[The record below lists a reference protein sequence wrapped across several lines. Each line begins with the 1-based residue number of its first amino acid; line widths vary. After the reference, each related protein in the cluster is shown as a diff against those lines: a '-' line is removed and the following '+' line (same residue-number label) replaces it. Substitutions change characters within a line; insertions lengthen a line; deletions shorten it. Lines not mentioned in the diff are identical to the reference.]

1 MVLIKKIEQINPTTE
16 QHHSTHKTNSVKM
29 PGTYSILFNT
39 CTGSTDFYYI
49 FLKQMIDAP
58 ADCEE
63 ELIWFILDHWTNR
76 TLYMDT
82 LREYL
87 LQVNPEAVSTLEKM
101 YPTLTPVPRIF
112 APPGYDGKSFLKM
125 WDASQLDLSAAFH
138 IKKTILNTIAT
149 SQQNKQIFYEEIRKS
164 AFPIVCIKPNSTL

>member
-1 MVLIKKIEQINPTTE
+1 MSEK
-16 QHHSTHKTNSVKM
+16 
-29 PGTYSILFNT
+29 YSIIFNT
-39 CTGSTDFYYI
+39 CTGSTDSYYI
-49 FLKQMIDAP
+49 FLKQMMDAP

-63 ELIWFILDHWTNR
+63 ELIWFILEHWTNR

-87 LQVNPEAVSTLEKM
+87 LQVQPDAVSTLEAM

-112 APPGYDGKSFLKM
+112 APPGYDGKSLLTM
-125 WDASQLDLSAAFH
+125 WDANQLDLSAAFH

-149 SQQNKQIFYEEIRKS
+149 SKENKQTFYEEIRKS
-164 AFPIVCIKPNSTL
+164 AFPILCIKPNSTL